1 MASERRNLARRNF
14 SYYMQVLDEMN
25 GKLIGH
31 LSDISSGGFK
41 VDSSQ
46 QIKPNADIRLRID
59 QIGAIASKTSLT
71 FKARAMW
78 CRQDAFDPNMYNV
91 GFKILE
97 MAPVDRDIFLKMYDA
112 YGSKTSAERG
122 SSSFA

>member
-25 GKLIGH
+25 AKLIGH

-59 QIGAIASKTSLT
+59 QIGAIANKSSLT

-78 CRQDAFDPNMYNV
+78 CRPDVFDPNMYNV
-91 GFKILE
+91 GFKILD
-97 MAPVDRDIFLKMYDA
+97 MAPVDRDIFLKMYDV
-112 YGSKTSAERG
+112 YGSS
-122 SSSFA
+122 

>member
-59 QIGAIASKTSLT
+59 QIGAIARKDHS
-71 FKARAMW
+71 
-78 CRQDAFDPNMYNV
+78 
-91 GFKILE
+91 
-97 MAPVDRDIFLKMYDA
+97 
-112 YGSKTSAERG
+112 
-122 SSSFA
+122 